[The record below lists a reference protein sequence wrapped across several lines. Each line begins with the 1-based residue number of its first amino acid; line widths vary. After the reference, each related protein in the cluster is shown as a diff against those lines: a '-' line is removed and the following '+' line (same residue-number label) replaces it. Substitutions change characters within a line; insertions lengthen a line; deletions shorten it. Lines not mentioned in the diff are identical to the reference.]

1 MVFLLSETKN
11 YKLYVTNDEE
21 EDTFSWVQKM
31 GGENQD
37 SNMQK
42 IDKVLGDKSD
52 HSKCIEVILTVDG
65 WSEDSPYSQTLQID
79 EIISSEQNGILSSA
93 QGITVE
99 QLEVIVAAG
108 LYISNQADGSLTIS
122 ASGDRPTC
130 DIPVLIILLD

>member
-52 HSKCIEVILTVDG
+52 HSKCIEVILTV
-65 WSEDSPYSQTLQID
+65 LF
-79 EIISSEQNGILSSA
+79 
-93 QGITVE
+93 
-99 QLEVIVAAG
+99 
-108 LYISNQADGSLTIS
+108 
-122 ASGDRPTC
+122 R
-130 DIPVLIILLD
+130 

>member
-1 MVFLLSETKN
+1 MVLLLEP
-11 YKLYVTNDEE
+11 
-21 EDTFSWVQKM
+21 TF
-31 GGENQD
+31 
-37 SNMQK
+37 
-42 IDKVLGDKSD
+42 
-52 HSKCIEVILTVDG
+52 DG

-108 LYISNQADGSLTIS
+108 LYISNQAEGSLTIS

>member
-52 HSKCIEVILTVDG
+52 HSKCIEVILTVHG

-108 LYISNQADGSLTIS
+108 LYISNQAEGSLTIS